1 MFKAGAN
8 LYANSVDA
16 TMLYIIYICIFLLLG
31 ITATMIFFVF
41 KYSRK
46 KHPRPQQIHGNVA
59 LEVAWIIIPTIIV
72 ISMFFVGIADYGPL
86 RKTAKFDHQIE
97 VTGFQWGWIFKYENG
112 FKTDALQSPKNSNYT
127 GDTLFIPVGKTTK
140 LEIKA
145 KEVLHSFYVP
155 SFRLKEDAVPGKSG
169 CMILKPETIGVY
181 DIACAEY
188 CGVAHSRMYARLAVV
203 SQADFDAFL
212 AKNAKKKD
220 EAKPAD
226 AKEAVA
232 STEPAAEKKSH

>member
-46 KHPRPQQIHGNVA
+46 KHPRPQQIHGNVT
-59 LEVAWIIIPTIIV
+59 LEVAWTIIPTIIV

-86 RKTAKFDHQIE
+86 RKTAKFDHKIK
-97 VTGFQWGWIFKYENG
+97 VLGYQWGWEFTYENG
-112 FKTDALQSPKNSNYT
+112 YKTEKLQSPEGSQYI
-127 GDTLFIPVGKTTK
+127 GDTLFIPVGKTTR
-140 LEIKA
+140 LEITSND
-145 KEVLHSFYVP
+145 VLHSFYVP
-155 SFRLKEDAVPGKSG
+155 SFRLKEDAVPKKQGW
-169 CMILKPETIGVY
+169 MILQPETIGVY

-188 CGVAHSRMYARLAVV
+188 CGKAHSRMYARLAVI
-203 SQADFDAFL
+203 SQADFDAYL

-220 EAKPAD
+220 ETKPAD
-226 AKEAVA
+226 TKEAVA
-232 STEPAAEKKSH
+232 STEPATEKKSH